1 MSDTVLTC
9 QLSNGHLLRP
19 NSLFHTQR
27 PFVQN
32 NLTWK
37 KADLQ
42 APRENLY
49 SVENAFQNFCP
60 RKDLKL
66 VELLW
71 NECYV
76 WPLVMV
82 KAYLGTWSILVWK
95 SNSLFENARQ
105 ARTWQT
111 FTVLHVLRSS
121 RKLITKRI
129 LLDRKATTQSII
141 KSRKHQQALFHIF
154 FSTHSSFLAFS
165 LHWPQCIPQVD
176 LHKYILFF
184 LIPLNPDN
192 GIIDNG
198 LQLAIQGSNKM
209 NVVFIL
215 PWRYFCHFFLQ
226 KYFFLHFFQ

>member
-1 MSDTVLTC
+1 
-9 QLSNGHLLRP
+9 
-19 NSLFHTQR
+19 
-27 PFVQN
+27 
-32 NLTWK
+32 
-37 KADLQ
+37 
-42 APRENLY
+42 
-49 SVENAFQNFCP
+49 
-60 RKDLKL
+60 
-66 VELLW
+66 
-71 NECYV
+71 
-76 WPLVMV
+76 MV
-82 KAYLGTWSILVWK
+82 KAYLGNWSILVWK

-111 FTVLHVLRSS
+111 FTVLQRTW
-121 RKLITKRI
+121 KLITKRI
-129 LLDRKATTQSII
+129 LLDRKAATQSII

-226 KYFFLHFFQ
+226 KYFFSSFFSVIIYTWMYSVPKTNDKV